1 MYIKEDSKS
10 SRDSKVRN
18 SKVGVLS
25 LSSVDGVKNKAIKMI
40 NKLSKTM
47 SGSGGNRIEAVKQL
61 SKQGGMGAAVPGL
74 QGMPSFMTK
83 GSSSMASPKDKFKKR
98 KK

>member
-18 SKVGVLS
+18 SKAGVLS

-40 NKLSKTM
+40 NKLSRQPTIPT
-47 SGSGGNRIEAVKQL
+47 SNNELVFDDLITPRWRHR
-61 SKQGGMGAAVPGL
+61 VPHQQDEEISLLEQRARG
-74 QGMPSFMTK
+74 PII
-83 GSSSMASPKDKFKKR
+83 
-98 KK
+98 

>member
-40 NKLSKTM
+40 NKLSKQPTIPT
-47 SGSGGNRIEAVKQL
+47 SSNELVFDDLITPRWRHR
-61 SKQGGMGAAVPGL
+61 VPHQQDEEISLLEQRARG
-74 QGMPSFMTK
+74 PII
-83 GSSSMASPKDKFKKR
+83 
-98 KK
+98 

>member
-1 MYIKEDSKS
+1 
-10 SRDSKVRN
+10 
-18 SKVGVLS
+18 
-25 LSSVDGVKNKAIKMI
+25 
-40 NKLSKTM
+40 
-47 SGSGGNRIEAVKQL
+47 VKQL

>member
-40 NKLSKTM
+40 NKLSRQPTIPT
-47 SGSGGNRIEAVKQL
+47 SSNELVFDDLITPRWRHR
-61 SKQGGMGAAVPGL
+61 VPHQQDEEISLLEQRARG
-74 QGMPSFMTK
+74 PII
-83 GSSSMASPKDKFKKR
+83 
-98 KK
+98 